1 MTNEWYI
8 ANCKVFNFIQD
19 LKVHE
24 ALLVIL
30 GDETFE
36 SAIDLPDQFLYL
48 FNKLHSSNNDVHA
61 DFFMNE
67 VTGML
72 EEFKFTSKDTQ
83 SVIGKYKVSKI
94 NYVDNFDHKV
104 FDFPSTC
111 NITDVHNDLQS
122 FNRIFLK

>member
-1 MTNEWYI
+1 M
-8 ANCKVFNFIQD
+8 
-19 LKVHE
+19 KVHE

-48 FNKLHSSNNDVHA
+48 FNMLHTSNNDIHA

-67 VTGML
+67 ETGML

-104 FDFPSTC
+104 FDFPLTC
-111 NITDVHNDLQS
+111 NITDVHNDL
-122 FNRIFLK
+122 